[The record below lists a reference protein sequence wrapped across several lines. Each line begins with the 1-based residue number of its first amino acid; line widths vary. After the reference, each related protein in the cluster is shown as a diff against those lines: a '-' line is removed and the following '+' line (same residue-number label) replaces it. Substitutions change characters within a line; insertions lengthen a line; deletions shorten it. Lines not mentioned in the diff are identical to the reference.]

1 MRERKTV
8 MGDYSIANLRS
19 DVEDSAQKFG
29 FSPTLEARFGKKNL
43 ESERL
48 SVSYQRVAPN
58 ETSPFAHRHK
68 EQAEEIYVVVDG
80 TGRVLLDG
88 EAHDVEEWD
97 AVRVAG
103 PVVRSFEAGSDGLVI
118 LAFGE
123 INPANDAELIQPD
136 EESS

>member
-1 MRERKTV
+1 MAS
-8 MGDYSIANLRS
+8 YSIANLRA

-29 FSPTLEARFGKKNL
+29 FAPALEARFGKKDL
-43 ESERL
+43 ESEQL

-68 EQAEEIYVVVDG
+68 QQTEEIYVVVEG
-80 TGRVLLDG
+80 GGCVHLDDKVRDLK
-88 EAHDVEEWD
+88 AWD

-103 PVVRSFEAGSDGLVI
+103 PVIRSFEAGADGLTI

-123 INPANDAELIQPD
+123 INPTNDAELIQP
-136 EESS
+136 EESES

>member
-1 MRERKTV
+1 MT
-8 MGDYSIANLRS
+8 DFSIANLRS

-29 FSPTLEARFGKKNL
+29 FSPTLEARFGKKDL

-68 EQAEEIYVVVDG
+68 EQAEEIYVVVEG
-80 TGRVLLDG
+80 SGRVLLDG
-88 EAHDVEEWD
+88 DAHDLEEWD

-103 PVVRSFEAGSDGLVI
+103 PVVRSFEAGSDGLSI